1 MATPRKDWKKEYEK
15 IAAESRKLAK
25 RANQRLV
32 RLEQY
37 SKREGYKPITKYA
50 YAEAAEYIKNNLGI
64 GKSGKPRFKEF
75 VKLYDNISDGTK
87 NLTGDELY
95 KANVMIQRHRI
106 KAMESFLGAE
116 SSTLGPSR
124 SGKEIKG
131 IKAIYDQR
139 TQTINDT
146 ITGAYG
152 AELGDYTPNELK
164 RFFESKKQAKLE
176 KVVGSDMMF
185 VVAKVIKKEG
195 LKTRK
200 RELEK
205 YFKEHINLKDDKSE
219 ASKDGLK
226 ESDLKTR
233 KGEGYKEYID
243 RLGKYVQYTG
253 DEVLNQMINKA
264 LKEGINKDNIFI

>member
-37 SKREGYKPITKYA
+37 SKREGYKQITKYA
-50 YAEAAEYIKNNLGI
+50 YSEAAEYIKTNLGI

-75 VKLYDNISDGTK
+75 IKLYDNISDGTK

-95 KANVMIQRHRI
+95 KANVMIQRNRI
-106 KAMESFLGAE
+106 KAMESFLASE
-116 SSTLGPSR
+116 SSTLGESR
-124 SGKEIKG
+124 SGPKTKG

-139 TQTINDT
+139 TQTINDK

-152 AELGDYTPNELK
+152 AELGNYTPNELK

-176 KVVGSDMMF
+176 KIVGSDMMF
-185 VVAKVIKKEG
+185 VVAKVMKKEG

-205 YFKEHINLKDDKSE
+205 YFKEHIKLKDYKSE
-219 ASKDGLK
+219 ANKDGLT

>member
-95 KANVMIQRHRI
+95 KANVMIQRNRI

-124 SGKEIKG
+124 SGKETKG

-139 TQTINDT
+139 TQTINDK

-152 AELGDYTPNELK
+152 AELGNYTPNELK

-176 KVVGSDMMF
+176 KIVGSDMMF
-185 VVAKVIKKEG
+185 VVAKVMKKEG

-219 ASKDGLK
+219 ASKDGLTA
-226 ESDLKTR
+226 SDLKTR
-233 KGEGYKEYID
+233 KGEGYKEYIE

>member
-64 GKSGKPRFKEF
+64 GKNGKPRFKEF
-75 VKLYDNISDGTK
+75 IKLYDNISDGTK

-124 SGKEIKG
+124 SGKETKG

-139 TQTINDT
+139 TQTINDN

-152 AELGDYTPNELK
+152 AELGNYTPNELK

-219 ASKDGLK
+219 ASKDGIT
-226 ESDLKTR
+226 ESDLKTK

>member
-50 YAEAAEYIKNNLGI
+50 YSEAAEYIEKNLGI

-75 VKLYDNISDGTK
+75 IKLYDNISDGTK
-87 NLTGDELY
+87 NLTGDDLY
-95 KANVMIQRHRI
+95 KTNVMIQRNRI
-106 KAMESFLGAE
+106 KAMESFLAAE
-116 SSTLGPSR
+116 SSTLGKSR
-124 SGKEIKG
+124 IGPETKG

-139 TQTINDT
+139 TQTINDK

-152 AELGDYTPNELK
+152 AELGNYTPNELK

-176 KVVGSDMMF
+176 KIVGSDMMF
-185 VVAKVIKKEG
+185 VVAKVMKKEG

>member
-95 KANVMIQRHRI
+95 KANVMIQRNRI

-124 SGKEIKG
+124 SGKETKG

-139 TQTINDT
+139 TQTINDK
-146 ITGAYG
+146 ITGSYG
-152 AELGDYTPNELK
+152 AELGNYTPTELK

-176 KVVGSDMMF
+176 KIVGSDMMF
-185 VVAKVIKKEG
+185 VVAKVMKKEG

>member
-87 NLTGDELY
+87 NLTGDDLY
-95 KANVMIQRHRI
+95 KANVMIQRNRI

-124 SGKEIKG
+124 SGKETKG

-139 TQTINDT
+139 TQTINDK

-152 AELGDYTPNELK
+152 AELGNYTPNELK

-176 KVVGSDMMF
+176 KIVGSDMMF
-185 VVAKVIKKEG
+185 VVAKVMKKEG

-219 ASKDGLK
+219 ASKDGLTA
-226 ESDLKTR
+226 SDLKTR

>member
-37 SKREGYKPITKYA
+37 SKRDAYKDIKGYA
-50 YAEAAEYIKNNLGI
+50 YSQAVDYIKNSL
-64 GKSGKPRFKEF
+64 GKSGKPRFYEYI
-75 VKLYDNISDGTK
+75 KLETNISDGTNK
-87 NLTGDELY
+87 LTGDDLY
-95 KANVMIQRHRI
+95 KANVMIQRNRI
-106 KAMESFLGAE
+106 KAMESFLAAD
-116 SSTLGPSR
+116 SSTMGKSR
-124 SGKEIKG
+124 SGPITKG
-131 IKAIYDQR
+131 LKSVVDKR
-139 TQTINDT
+139 TQTINDK
-146 ITGAYG
+146 ITSAYG
-152 AELGDYTPNELK
+152 AELGNYSASELK

-176 KVVGSDMMF
+176 RLVGSDMMF
-185 VVAKVIKKEG
+185 VVAKVMKKEG